1 MISKEEILIKHAPV
15 FQFDFDDELKNRCT
29 EAMQEYL
36 DQGLSEYKAK
46 LKERFDDLYEN
57 NESITG
63 YHFKLF
69 KDLIDTTEI

>member
-36 DQGLSEYKAK
+36 DQGLDEYKAK
-46 LKERFDDLYEN
+46 LKERLTTLKIADGNHLMN
-57 NESITG
+57 AIN
-63 YHFKLF
+63 H
-69 KDLIDTTEI
+69 LIDTTEI